1 MRDECRSAFWPLTE
15 DCEGK
20 VFCFYLDVL
29 GLVTTA
35 IGNLCHDVRVAV
47 AMPFFRADGVL
58 ATEADIRA
66 EHAFVKA
73 QFCGMKGAEERAT
86 ATKPAKVCPWRALG
100 KSCFAHNGWTA
111 AFAATRLRLTEDGVR
126 QIVMAK
132 MKAHDADLLLQYPAF
147 EEWPWQAQL
156 ATHSMSWACGSRFGG
171 GHPGGYPN
179 LKRLLLA
186 ANFAASARECHIN
199 EAGNPGV
206 IKRNV
211 KNKALYLEA
220 AGIDAPVFDVTTP
233 RGVQGSLMRLGYD
246 PGPIDGDAGP
256 RTRAAVVAFQD
267 ATGLRPDGVVG
278 RLTRAALLVALTS
291 PQPPLSRA

>member
-73 QFCGMKGAEERAT
+73 QFCAMKGSEDPRNGR
-86 ATKPAKVCPWRALG
+86 VCQWRALG
-100 KSCFAHNGWTA
+100 KSCLAHRGWRA
-111 AFAATRLRLTEDGVR
+111 AFAATKLRLTEDGVR
-126 QIVMAK
+126 AIVMAK
-132 MKAHDADLLLQYPAF
+132 MAEHDADLLKQYPAF
-147 EEWPWQAQL
+147 EAWPWQAQL
-156 ATHSMSWACGSRFGG
+156 ATHSMAWACGSRFGG
-171 GHPGGYPN
+171 SHTGGYP
-179 LKRLLLA
+179 RLATLLRA
-186 ANFAASARECHIN
+186 ENFAAAAGECHIN

-220 AGIDAPVFDVTTP
+220 AGIDAPVFDVATP

-256 RTRAAVVAFQD
+256 RTRAAVVAFQN